1 MYELTRGR
9 TTVLHLPRPAHRP
22 RGLWGLS
29 RRFWALFVLGS
40 ALVMLDSFETMAA
53 LAWTPVPGH
62 PGLLVRHANELN
74 PIGSALAAASPWLLP
89 VFHLLEIGVFLGDV
103 LDAHPRFG
111 GAAYCAPTAQSSARP
126 PGGASRRGVG
136 PPHPLARP
144 PGDGAHGGRGGH
156 SQRAGHR
163 LTQIRVDASSLS
175 AILTSAIAPQ
185 TLRRRPL
192 AGTIG
197 SRTGAPA
204 GDWR

>member
-1 MYELTRGR
+1 MYALTRGR

-89 VFHLLEIGVFLGDV
+89 VFHLLEIGVFLGMCWM
-103 LDAHPRFG
+103 L
-111 GAAYCAPTAQSSARP
+111 T
-126 PGGASRRGVG
+126 RGSVV
-136 PPHPLARP
+136 
-144 PGDGAHGGRGGH
+144 
-156 SQRAGHR
+156 QR
-163 LTQIRVDASSLS
+163 
-175 AILTSAIAPQ
+175 IA
-185 TLRRRPL
+185 RRRPSPL
-192 AGTIG
+192 LV
-197 SRTGAPA
+197 RLGAPRGEA
-204 GDWR
+204 WIRLILWLVPLMMVLTEGVVDIHNALVIV